1 MLPCLCSSRQFIL
14 SSLSVVKS
22 YGLMFRY
29 VVFCRFRVDA
39 VLNILVLDTRFLFLS
54 LRPSLILGRL
64 CQRPLQRVNVSR
76 IRLTVNLIHSS
87 MFSFS
92 SHPPSLEFSSVV
104 REGREGRGGGSL
116 LRHGDRAW
124 GGKIILCVL
133 EYKM

>member
-14 SSLSVVKS
+14 SSLSVVKP
-22 YGLMFRY
+22 YGLMFQY
-29 VVFCRFRVDA
+29 VVFRRFRVNA

-64 CQRPLQRVNVSR
+64 CQRPLQRVNISH
-76 IRLTVNLIHSS
+76 IRLTVNLIHLS

-104 REGREGRGGGSL
+104 REGRERRGGGSL
-116 LRHGDRAW
+116 LWHRDCA
-124 GGKIILCVL
+124 
-133 EYKM
+133 